1 MAERTK
7 AKLIAQELISYYI
20 MHQILIFDLH
30 ISIHEDRSIVNIEG
44 YRSEFLPPCE
54 EISER
59 LMSRR
64 KPELEDYYEQLL
76 GARDDEDEL
85 DLLAHIID
93 KAEVL
98 CDEDTI
104 KIEVMRKFY

>member
-20 MHQILIFDLH
+20 MHEILIFDLH
-30 ISIHEDRSIVNIEG
+30 ISIHEDHSVVSIEG
-44 YRSEFLPPCE
+44 YRSELLPSCD

-64 KPELEDYYEQLL
+64 RPELEDYYEHLL

-93 KAEVL
+93 EAEVL
-98 CDEDTI
+98 CDDDTMR
-104 KIEVMRKFY
+104 IEVLRRF